1 MQSADYR
8 QFCQLCQEGGVLDPL
23 EICKT
28 WLDRRNQRRLDELD
42 EERSRAIGAQRE
54 RLGELLSLREP
65 GDDPEALHTQVN
77 AVQLALTLTLPPTL
91 LVTLTLTLPPTLL
104 LTLTLTTNSGQRGA
118 ARDARKATPNLNPLP
133 LIPTPNLYPYPHPSP
148 LPLPLTPTPNP

>member
-42 EERSRAIGAQRE
+42 EERSRAIGAQR
-54 RLGELLSLREP
+54 
-65 GDDPEALHTQVN
+65 D
-77 AVQLALTLTLPPTL
+77 
-91 LVTLTLTLPPTLL
+91 
-104 LTLTLTTNSGQRGA
+104 
-118 ARDARKATPNLNPLP
+118 LNPN
-133 LIPTPNLYPYPHPSP
+133 PTPTP
-148 LPLPLTPTPNP
+148 TPTPNPTPTPYPTLNPDQARSGTVWASY